1 MLPLHS
7 KLAVVEG
14 GWEDEFVRAAERGG
28 VSHLLRGRL
37 DRVFLLRA
45 GTVRKALMSID
56 TIHVDPSVDVTH
68 ICLDIFPSRGTRRV
82 IGGVGSGVGSVHCR
96 LNAHIHCRLHVVPR
110 LGFFISSSLSC
121 VRGVSSLLG

>member
-1 MLPLHS
+1 M
-7 KLAVVEG
+7 
-14 GWEDEFVRAAERGG
+14 FVRAAERGG

-45 GTVRKALMSID
+45 GTVPNVLISMD

-68 ICLDIFPSRGTRRV
+68 MCLDVFPSRGKRRV
-82 IGGVGSGVGSVHCR
+82 MGGVGGGVGSVQCR
-96 LNAHIHCRLHVVPR
+96 LKAQIHRRLHVVPR